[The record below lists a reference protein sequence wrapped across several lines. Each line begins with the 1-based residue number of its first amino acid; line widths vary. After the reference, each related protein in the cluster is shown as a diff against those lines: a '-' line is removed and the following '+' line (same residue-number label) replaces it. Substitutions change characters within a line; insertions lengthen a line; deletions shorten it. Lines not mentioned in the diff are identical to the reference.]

1 MMKNEIRFVNVDTL
15 TAPNGHYSHAVCAN
29 GFVFVSG
36 NLPTM
41 PNGYKLTGEP
51 FEVQAQQVMSNIT
64 DVLQACNSDISLLV
78 QVRVYLRDINN
89 WPLFNCLYEGWIGD
103 VRPARCVV
111 PVPALHYE
119 LDLEMEVVALQN
131 SEAARQTESKAE
143 VTPIRK
149 LRRSIIDPF
158 TKKGQTSL
166 ERTINEEM

>member
-1 MMKNEIRFVNVDTL
+1 MMENEIRFVNADTL

-41 PNGYKLTGEP
+41 PDGCKMTGEP

-64 DVLQACNSDISLLV
+64 HVLRACNSDISLLV

-89 WPLFNCLYEGWIGD
+89 WPLFNCLYAKWIGD

-111 PVPALHYE
+111 PVPELHYE

-131 SEAARQTESKAE
+131 PEATGQTENKAE
-143 VTPIRK
+143 APSIRK
-149 LRRSIIDPF
+149 SRGGLIDTL
-158 TKKGQTSL
+158 TKEG
-166 ERTINEEM
+166 